1 MFLRRGSW
9 GGTGPS
15 LYMIGFFLLFRT
27 TKRREEAPLGVVDI
41 FLLYVFFSLLPS
53 FILSFVFDLDLILV
67 MLFEMFCRVTILI
80 SSTLERVIGYPIVFQ
95 GSSIGR
101 GP

>member
-9 GGTGPS
+9 GGTDPS

-41 FLLYVFFSLLPS
+41 SLLYVFFSLLPS

-80 SSTLERVIGYPIVFQ
+80 SSTLERVIGYPKVCQ
-95 GSSIGR
+95 GSSIGG